1 MMDDQKEAKK
11 WEHLEEVHLWTKH
24 VVGLMS
30 DIVNNGL
37 GQAYFISIF
46 GP

>member
-1 MMDDQKEAKK
+1 M
-11 WEHLEEVHLWTKH
+11 KH

-37 GQAYFISIF
+37 GQAFFVSFF
-46 GP
+46 GPLLFGNF